1 MFLNLFVMKIEDALL
16 LLAASAC
23 RTMSVREAVEII
35 ELVTRNPAAIKE
47 ILKTAEEQGIIER
60 DDKTI
65 TISEGAAAFPKP
77 KITRADCDSSC
88 RRCGVR
94 IKNCHYIEFDDHRLG
109 PYGSECVNKI
119 L

>member
-1 MFLNLFVMKIEDALL
+1 MQKTEDALH
-16 LLAASAC
+16 LLAASAR

-35 ELVTRNPAAIKE
+35 ELVTRNPASMKE
-47 ILKTAEEQGIIER
+47 ILKAAEEQGIIER

-77 KITRADCDSSC
+77 KITRADCESSC

-94 IKNCHYIEFDDHRLG
+94 IKNCYYIEFDDHRLG